1 MYVRILCMR
10 YLREILV
17 KYMSIYHQ
25 VPLPNIV
32 TMTSPRKEFG
42 SLLSK
47 VPGSPALMNSPLRS
61 TSVSPKPRSTSVSP
75 RPRSVSPVDQNA
87 ASVAH
92 KPSPKPRPSNV
103 RKNLNLIDD
112 MNSKD
117 FVVIAPPPRKRRVL
131 TEHQKEVMREQ
142 RTNIPALYSAA
153 DATQVGHVTIH
164 V

>member
-1 MYVRILCMR
+1 
-10 YLREILV
+10 
-17 KYMSIYHQ
+17 
-25 VPLPNIV
+25 
-32 TMTSPRKEFG
+32 MTSPHKTFG
-42 SLLSK
+42 SFLNKTPLSPIQHK
-47 VPGSPALMNSPLRS
+47 S
-61 TSVSPKPRSTSVSP
+61 SPKATSSP
-75 RPRSVSPVDQNA
+75 SPKRPRSVSPAPADVTTRTSKA
-87 ASVAH
+87 
-92 KPSPKPRPSNV
+92 RPSWA
-103 RKNLNLIDD
+103 RRSLPQIDD